1 MYTHMQSLSHMV
13 KNTQDT
19 HRHPPTHSALLLL
32 SLFILRWRRTFPRG
46 HEFAEFVVYHLQ
58 RHFYALIIL
67 SRMNHEGVTNVLD
80 RDALSAWHLSLSWFY
95 AMQVKRRWDVA

>member
-1 MYTHMQSLSHMV
+1 MQSLSHMV
-13 KNTQDT
+13 KDTQDT

-32 SLFILRWRRTFPRG
+32 SLFVLRWRRTFPRG

-80 RDALSAWHLSLSWFY
+80 RDALSSWHLSLSWFY